1 MEEKEQIIQLYSALS
16 LCNDTINNVK
26 DISELFAQICKDIL
40 TINHISMAWIG
51 LVDENSSQLKP
62 VSYCGIGTQYIKDIS
77 IKIKDDLLGNGP
89 SGIAY
94 KQAKPYWC
102 QDFLNDP
109 HTTPWHDRARQFH
122 WRSSA
127 ALPIGTGT
135 KIIGTLNLY
144 SDTLNA
150 FDQKTQELLLKMTSN
165 ITHALNAFESETAR
179 TQAESALKESYNLL
193 SSIINSLPTRVFWKD
208 KDLTYLGCNTAFAK
222 DAGTNSPD
230 EMIGKTDQQMPW
242 KDQAD
247 LYNADDLTVI
257 TSKKP
262 KLFFE
267 EPQTTPNG
275 ETIWLRT
282 SKLPLLDAKG
292 EVIGIIGLYDD
303 ITEQKQSE
311 KRILYMAN
319 YDSLTGLPNRAKLE
333 SKIEYNIALSKKNQ
347 WNFSLIF
354 LDIDNFKDI
363 NDTLGHNIGDQLL
376 IEFSKRVRDVLRDED
391 TIARLGGDEFII
403 LLPMTDAA
411 QAQKIA
417 EKLLFTVYQ
426 PFTIQQNELTVT
438 VSMGISVY
446 PDDGMDKDTL
456 YKNADTAMYRTKY
469 NGKNNYSFFTQEMQ
483 MQTKRNLLLTNA
495 LHNAIAHDEL
505 HVVYQPQISLTTHKL
520 VGLEAL
526 LRWEHPEYGN
536 ISPAEFIPLA
546 ESSGLILSI
555 GDWVMKTAVGQLKN
569 WLNRGLQDISIS
581 VNLSAV
587 QFNQANL
594 QHNIIQLLDE
604 IDLPA
609 SYLEIELTESAIM
622 SNPESAINIIN
633 QLHHVGI
640 KIAIDDFGT
649 GYSSLSYLK
658 KFKAYK
664 LKIDQ
669 SFVRDITIDPE
680 DKAIVNAII
689 NMANSLGLQTIAE
702 GVETLEQLKY
712 LEENGCDEVQG
723 YYYSKPLTVNEFEK
737 RYLESNES
745 KK

>member
-1 MEEKEQIIQLYSALS
+1 MEEKEQIIELYSALS

-26 DISELFAQICKDIL
+26 NISELFSQICQDIL

-51 LVDENSSQLKP
+51 LVDENSQLKP
-62 VSYCGIGTQYIKDIS
+62 VSYCGVGTQYIKDIS
-77 IKIKDDLLGNGP
+77 IKIEDDILGNGP

-94 KQAKPYWC
+94 KQKEPYWC

-109 HTTPWHDRARQFH
+109 HTTPWHARARKFH
-122 WRSSA
+122 WKSSA
-127 ALPIGTGT
+127 ALPIGTAH
-135 KIIGTLNLY
+135 KLIGTLNLY

-165 ITHALNAFESETAR
+165 ITHALNAFESEAAR
-179 TQAESALKESYNLL
+179 SQAENALKESYTLL
-193 SSIINSLPTRVFWKD
+193 SSIINSLPTRIFWKD
-208 KDLTYLGCNTAFAK
+208 KNLTYLGCNTAFAK
-222 DAGTNSPD
+222 DAGKSSSD
-230 EMIGKTDQQMPW
+230 EIIGKNDHQMPW
-242 KDQAD
+242 KDQAN
-247 LYNADDLTVI
+247 LYNTDDLKVI
-257 TSKKP
+257 NSKKS

-275 ETIWLRT
+275 DTIWLRT
-282 SKLPLLDAKG
+282 SKLPLFDAQG
-292 EVIGIIGLYDD
+292 EVMGIIGLYDD
-303 ITEQKQSE
+303 ITEQKHSE
-311 KRILYMAN
+311 ERVLYMAN
-319 YDSLTGLPNRAKLE
+319 YDALTGLPNRAKLE
-333 SKIEYNIALSKKNQ
+333 SKIEYNIALSRKNH
-347 WNFSLIF
+347 WNFALIF

-363 NDTLGHNIGDQLL
+363 NDTLGHNVGDKLL
-376 IEFSKRVRDVLRDED
+376 IEFSKRVLGFLRDED

-403 LLPMTDAA
+403 LLPITDAK
-411 QAQKIA
+411 QAQKMA

-426 PFTIQQNELTVT
+426 PFTIEQNELTVT
-438 VSMGISVY
+438 VSMGISIY
-446 PDDGMDKDTL
+446 PNDGVDKETL

-495 LHNAIAHDEL
+495 LHNAIAHNEL
-505 HVVYQPQISLTTHKL
+505 YVVYQPQISLTTHKL
-520 VGLEAL
+520 VGMEAL
-526 LRWEHPEYGN
+526 LRWEHPVFG
-536 ISPAEFIPLA
+536 SVPPSEFIPIA

-555 GDWVMKTAVGQLKN
+555 GDWVMKTAVQQLKN
-569 WLNRGLQDISIS
+569 WQTKGLHDVSIS

-604 IDLPA
+604 SALPA
-609 SYLEIELTESAIM
+609 NYLEIELTESAIM
-622 SNPESAINIIN
+622 SNPETAINIIN
-633 QLHHVGI
+633 QLHSLGI
-640 KIAIDDFGT
+640 KISIDDFGT

-702 GVETLEQLKY
+702 GVETQEQLKY

-723 YYYSKPLTVNEFEK
+723 YYYSKPLVVDEFEEK
-737 RYLESNES
+737 YLKG